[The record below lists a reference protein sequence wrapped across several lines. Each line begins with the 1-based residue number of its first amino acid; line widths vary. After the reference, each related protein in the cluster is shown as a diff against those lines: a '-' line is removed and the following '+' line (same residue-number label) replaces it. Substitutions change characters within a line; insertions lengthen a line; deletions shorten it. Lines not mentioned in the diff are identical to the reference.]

1 MLLKFVLNNLSLLA
15 FTFMSK
21 FVITWFYYAQ
31 LLYHFSSSMIFG
43 DVSAVHAFSYIHNSL
58 VLGLVLPFSSLP
70 AELCLTVIDD
80 QVTFA
85 PRKHLSLLWQF
96 CYRYSFVLKS
106 VGFKLQDWT
115 DDGMKSFAPSQS
127 GVSVYCVLFSL
138 VCYVV

>member
-1 MLLKFVLNNLSLLA
+1 
-15 FTFMSK
+15 
-21 FVITWFYYAQ
+21 
-31 LLYHFSSSMIFG
+31 MIFG

-127 GVSVYCVLFSL
+127 GVSVYCVLFSFGMLCCITNFLSSKYL
-138 VCYVV
+138 VSGWTLDLIPGLCPPEN